1 MTSAKEFKEA
11 SNTRTI
17 CALYQALSA
26 RDKETIERLLASD
39 IEWWYH
45 GPPAHQYMMRFLTGT
60 GSNSSRTSSAS
71 SLSSSDDHEY
81 IEDSSSFLFV
91 PSVGKKWV
99 SQRMND
105 TEKKVLSGV
114 ENIPTPSS
122 ITAFD
127 SLVIVEGC
135 DLSRLISWV
144 HVWTVSDDN
153 GIVTQVREYF
163 NTSLTIAR
171 FVHNWNSN
179 TNQSSSSRQSRTSP
193 LINSAVWE
201 SKLSSTIG
209 ISVPGLLLA
218 I

>member
-45 GPPAHQYMMRFLTGT
+45 GPPAHQYMMRFLTG
-60 GSNSSRTSSAS
+60 
-71 SLSSSDDHEY
+71 
-81 IEDSSSFLFV
+81 
-91 PSVGKKWV
+91 
-99 SQRMND
+99 
-105 TEKKVLSGV
+105 
-114 ENIPTPSS
+114 
-122 ITAFD
+122 
-127 SLVIVEGC
+127 
-135 DLSRLISWV
+135 
-144 HVWTVSDDN
+144 TVSDDN